1 MSSRYTGLVVG
12 VMMLLASLLGI
23 ALSPGRMTANTQSAA
38 IIDQI
43 VPIKFGDWE
52 QVSEP
57 SSEIVDPEQK
67 RTLERIYTKTLSHS
81 FRNLVSGH
89 IVMLSIAFGE
99 SQTKQ
104 DQVHRPEVCYP
115 AQGFSISDTQRTV
128 IQLPSA
134 QIPVRRLVA
143 TTAGRI
149 EPITYWIRVGDRLAA
164 GWMDQKIA
172 VVAEGLKGHVA
183 DGLLFRVSSIDSD
196 VGNAFAAQETFI
208 RDFLAAVPEAKRPF
222 LLGNSKVST

>member
-1 MSSRYTGLVVG
+1 MRSRYTGLVAG
-12 VMMLLASLLGI
+12 FMMLLASLLGMI
-23 ALSPGRMTANTQSAA
+23 LSPERMTASTQSAA

-43 VPIKFGDWE
+43 VPTKFGDWE
-52 QVSEP
+52 QIGER

-81 FRNLVSGH
+81 FRNLVSGQ

-115 AQGFSISDTQRTV
+115 AQGFSISDTQKTV

-143 TTAGRI
+143 TTTGRI

-196 VGNAFAAQETFI
+196 IGNAFAAQEAFI
-208 RDFLAAVPEAKRPF
+208 RDFLAVVPEAKRPF
-222 LLGNSKVST
+222 LLGNS